1 MTDLGLTGDDEF
13 PDSYEVAL
21 KHAQFEDDMYIAE
34 NPGKNPN
41 DVEGEWVIVE
51 DSKQKLVG
59 PFFTDHSGLLGMIDN
74 LVGKGIP
81 RATITIEHG
90 TRAKW
95 KLEGAE

>member
-1 MTDLGLTGDDEF
+1 MTDLGLTG
-13 PDSYEVAL
+13 
-21 KHAQFEDDMYIAE
+21 
-34 NPGKNPN
+34 
-41 DVEGEWVIVE
+41 
-51 DSKQKLVG
+51 
-59 PFFTDHSGLLGMIDN
+59 DN